1 MLADSEV
8 ITLIVSC
15 TNTTVAPALNIILSV
30 GVEIYSIRSSYK
42 FQRECTISHFKNMV
56 HPYIFYLKGQV

>member
-1 MLADSEV
+1 MLADLEV

-42 FQRECTISHFKNMV
+42 FQRECT
-56 HPYIFYLKGQV
+56 